1 MHFVPQVHPSLHP
14 RKIMITSATAT
25 STFVPTPGLVLK
37 NPDPTGQPLFCL
49 FTQDWITMQ
58 TFIAQAMQ
66 LPITVGNF
74 NDKYGTF
81 VDQSAVDNC
90 VAAMKQV
97 QGLSVLF
104 GDPTALVKELAENPA
119 ILQTNTAPTQ
129 LYVHIVWF
137 ATKLY
142 QTATTFN
149 QTLGQL
155 MTVLNNVPP
164 DQLQATVRAILT
176 GPGGLQSSA
185 VTMVT
190 LTNALV
196 QKLAQ
201 FIVQLTPATNT
212 MSDYTTHAS
221 KFYQDVIAAVGQD
234 AQDVTTFQ
242 DEANTAYKLWRD
254 LTISAVTTSVGTLVL
269 SAGLAW
275 PISATLAGVLGSQAK
290 KARDAYDD
298 ACNARNRAQADEQKK
313 MTLQNDLGAFN
324 LQMSGVN
331 TAAQNF
337 MADLQNVAGVWTNI
351 GSSLDYIA
359 TNFTPVQFDNLPA
372 WRDAMLLDSATQDWQ
387 AIAVKANE
395 YTSHSLV
402 TYKILNFGDAL
413 PPATTPAA

>member
-1 MHFVPQVHPSLHP
+1 MKTQAAP
-14 RKIMITSATAT
+14 A
-25 STFVPTPGLVLK
+25 STFAPTPGLVLK
-37 NPDPTGQPLFCL
+37 NPDPAGKPLFCL

-81 VDQSAVDNC
+81 VDQNEVNDC
-90 VAAMKQV
+90 VAAMQQV
-97 QGLSVLF
+97 QGLSAIF
-104 GDPTALVKELAENPA
+104 GDPTALVKQLADNPA
-119 ILQTNTAPTQ
+119 ILQTNTAPEQ

-164 DQLQATVRAILT
+164 DQLQATVKAILT

-185 VTMVT
+185 VTMVA

-196 QKLAQ
+196 KKLAQ

-212 MSDYTTHAS
+212 MSDYTAHAS

-234 AQDVTTFQ
+234 AKDVTTFQ

-269 SAGLAW
+269 SCGFAW

-298 ACNARNRAQADEQKK
+298 ACHARDNAQADEQKK

-331 TAAQNF
+331 AAAQNF
-337 MADLQNVAGVWTNI
+337 MTDLQNVAGVWTNI
-351 GSSLDYIA
+351 GSNLDYIV
-359 TNFTPVQFDNLPA
+359 TNFTPAQFDNLPA

-387 AIAVKANE
+387 TIAAKANE

-413 PPATTPAA
+413 PPATTPAG